1 MLRWKYSRPL
11 LGLLLLVLAIGPML
25 SFGILREPGIQQTL
39 AVAFLYGAL
48 ALTYDLLFGFTG
60 LLSFGHALFFASGA
74 YVTAILIDS
83 YNWPWYFAIPIAIT
97 SSAILAILVGAAS
110 LRTKGITFAM
120 VTLAFGEAGH
130 VVISRNFGNLT
141 NGENG
146 LPINADRVPG
156 IFIGVVN
163 TKYLFWLGLAV
174 LIFVYAAIWWV
185 TQSSA
190 GRVFAALRDNEVR
203 TSVLGL
209 NPNRFKL
216 LSFVI
221 AGTLASVIG
230 AAMLL
235 VSGNAAPRYAD
246 ANTTIALLLMVILG
260 GAGTRWGAAIGG
272 ILYSI
277 ASTRLQDLNQGKAL
291 ASLPKI
297 ISGPVSEPAFI
308 LGLLFIFIVMFA
320 PGGLSGAYYRLRMR
334 YLQRGVDKSNSVS
347 M

>member
-1 MLRWKYSRPL
+1 
-11 LGLLLLVLAIGPML
+11 
-25 SFGILREPGIQQTL
+25 
-39 AVAFLYGAL
+39 
-48 ALTYDLLFGFTG
+48 
-60 LLSFGHALFFASGA
+60 
-74 YVTAILIDS
+74 
-83 YNWPWYFAIPIAIT
+83 
-97 SSAILAILVGAAS
+97 
-110 LRTKGITFAM
+110 M

-146 LPINADRVPG
+146 LPINAERVPG

-163 TKYLFWLGLAV
+163 TKYLFWLALFV

-190 GRVFAALRDNEVR
+190 GRVFSALRDNEVR
-203 TSVLGL
+203 ASVLGL
-209 NPNRFKL
+209 NSTRFKL
-216 LSFVI
+216 LAFVI

-235 VSGNAAPRYAD
+235 VSGNAAPRYAT
-246 ANTTIALLLMVILG
+246 ASTTIALLLMVILG
-260 GAGTRWGAAIGG
+260 GAGTRWGAALGG

-297 ISGPVSEPAFI
+297 ISGPLSEPAFI

-334 YLQRGVDKSNSVS
+334 FLQRKADKSTSGA

>member
-11 LGLLLLVLAIGPML
+11 LGLLLLIMAVGPML

-60 LLSFGHALFFASGA
+60 LLSFGHALFFAAGA
-74 YVTAILIDS
+74 YITAILIDS
-83 YNWPWYFAIPIAIT
+83 YRWPWYFAIPTAVIV
-97 SSAILAILVGAAS
+97 SAVLAVLVGSAS

-130 VVISRNFGNLT
+130 VVISRNFGSLT

-146 LPINADRVPG
+146 LPINAERVPG

-163 TKYLFWLGLAV
+163 TKYLFWLALAV

-185 TQSSA
+185 TQSPA
-190 GRVFAALRDNEVR
+190 GRVFSALRDNEVR
-203 TSVLGL
+203 ASVLGL
-209 NPNRFKL
+209 NATRFKL
-216 LSFVI
+216 LAFVI

-260 GAGTRWGAAIGG
+260 GAGTRWGAAVGG

-297 ISGPVSEPAFI
+297 ISGPLSEPAFI

-334 YLQRGVDKSNSVS
+334 YLQRDKSTSGS
-347 M
+347 L

>member
-1 MLRWKYSRPL
+1 
-11 LGLLLLVLAIGPML
+11 ML

-74 YVTAILIDS
+74 YVTAILIDT
-83 YNWPWYFAIPIAIT
+83 YKWPWYFAIPT
-97 SSAILAILVGAAS
+97 SVAASAILAVLVGSAS

-163 TKYLFWLGLAV
+163 TKYLFWLALAV
-174 LIFVYAAIWWV
+174 LIFVYLAIWWV
-185 TQSSA
+185 TESSA
-190 GRVFAALRDNEVR
+190 GRVFSALRDNEVR

-230 AAMLL
+230 SAMLL
-235 VSGNAAPRYAD
+235 VSGNAAPRYAT
-246 ANTTIALLLMVILG
+246 AETTIALLLMVILG
-260 GAGTRWGAAIGG
+260 GAGTRWGAVLGG
-272 ILYSI
+272 IIYSI
-277 ASTRLQDLNQGKAL
+277 ASTRLQDLSQGKAL
-291 ASLPKI
+291 TSLPKFI
-297 ISGPVSEPAFI
+297 GGPLSEPAVI

-320 PGGLSGAYYRLRMR
+320 PGGLSGAYYRIRLR
-334 YLQRGVDKSNSVS
+334 YLQRRAEKTALIDV
-347 M
+347 

>member
-1 MLRWKYSRPL
+1 
-11 LGLLLLVLAIGPML
+11 ML

-74 YVTAILIDS
+74 YVTAILIDT
-83 YNWPWYFAIPIAIT
+83 YKWPWYFAIPT
-97 SSAILAILVGAAS
+97 SVAASAILAVLVGSAS

-163 TKYLFWLGLAV
+163 TKYLFWLALAV
-174 LIFVYAAIWWV
+174 LIFVYLAIWWV
-185 TQSSA
+185 TESSA
-190 GRVFAALRDNEVR
+190 GRVFSALRDNEVR

-209 NPNRFKL
+209 NPNRVKL

-230 AAMLL
+230 SAMLL
-235 VSGNAAPRYAD
+235 VSGNAAPRYAT
-246 ANTTIALLLMVILG
+246 AETTIALLLMVILG
-260 GAGTRWGAAIGG
+260 GAGTRWGAVLGG
-272 ILYSI
+272 IIYSI
-277 ASTRLQDLNQGKAL
+277 ASTRLQDLSQGKAL
-291 ASLPKI
+291 TSLPKFI
-297 ISGPVSEPAFI
+297 GGPLSEPAFI

-320 PGGLSGAYYRLRMR
+320 PGGLSGAYYRIRLR
-334 YLQRGVDKSNSVS
+334 YLQRRAEKTALIDV
-347 M
+347 